1 MCSRMGKYKKNEGMK
16 QFLFQKTPEQL
27 QAKHIIKAFKWFK
40 NNITFV
46 LLKPKLSYLLNEL
59 LELKSSWSLRKRK
72 EKKST
77 FLEKTQNIIIV
88 VQVWIQK
95 VSVEPMK
102 HFILL
107 LVYTNG
113 P

>member
-1 MCSRMGKYKKNEGMK
+1 MK

-27 QAKHIIKAFKWFK
+27 QAKHVIKAFKWFK
-40 NNITFV
+40 NNKTFV
-46 LLKPKLSYLLNEL
+46 LLKPKLSYLLMSSSL
-59 LELKSSWSLRKRK
+59 KLKSSWSLPKRK

-88 VQVWIQK
+88 VQVWIQN